1 MFKTMKNAW
10 RIPEIRKKLLFT
22 LFIIVIFRFGSA
34 ITVPFLDPAVVTAW
48 MTENASNGN
57 FLEYMNILSGGALAK
72 ATVFSLGVTPYIN
85 ASIIIQLLTYALP
98 PLERLQQE
106 GEEGRKK
113 LNFIKIFNTFCYHF
127 V

>member
-57 FLEYMNILSGGALAK
+57 FLEYMNILSVCVK
-72 ATVFSLGVTPYIN
+72 SAT
-85 ASIIIQLLTYALP
+85 A
-98 PLERLQQE
+98 
-106 GEEGRKK
+106 
-113 LNFIKIFNTFCYHF
+113 
-127 V
+127 